1 MSFSDYRTAL
11 VTGASAGMGAALVER
26 LRAEGLTVHA
36 LARRADR
43 LDELA
48 ARTGCIPHAID
59 ITDLDALTAVLAGL
73 EIDVLVNNAGVGRA
87 GNITSMGVFD
97 VDELIDLNLRAVL
110 HTVRLLL
117 PGMMARDR
125 GHIVNIGSMAGQYN
139 FGGNTVYH
147 ATKAAIRM
155 LSQQLRIDVVGKR
168 IRITEFSPGRVETE
182 IFHRNHGLSGKEEAH
197 KEWYDGYEIPSPR
210 DVADAIAYAISVPSH
225 VNIGHIEMMSTFQ
238 APGGLTIVKTRE

>member
-11 VTGASAGMGAALVER
+11 VTGASAGMGTALVER
-26 LRAEGLTVHA
+26 LCAEGLTVHA

-48 ARTGCIPHAID
+48 ARTGCIPHAVD
-59 ITDLDALTAVLAGL
+59 ITDTEALKAAVEGL
-73 EIDVLVNNAGVGRA
+73 EIDVLINNAGVGRA
-87 GNITSMGVFD
+87 GNITTMDEFG

-110 HTVRLLL
+110 HITRLLL
-117 PGMMARDR
+117 PGMLERDR

-155 LSQQLRIDVVGKR
+155 LSQQLRIDVNGKR
-168 IRITEFSPGRVETE
+168 VRITEFSPGRVETE
-182 IFHRNHGLSGKEEAH
+182 IFDRNHGMSKDEARQH
-197 KEWYDGYEIPSPR
+197 WYEGYEIPGPA
-210 DVADAIAYAISVPSH
+210 DVADAIAYVINLPSH
-225 VNIGHIEMMSTFQ
+225 ITIGHMEMMSTFQ
-238 APGGLTIVKTRE
+238 APGGLSIVKTAK